1 MLAVAVELHSDV
13 VALPLGVQV
22 ARLDGAANAQV
33 LQQADVVDAVFPADA
48 GCAVRGAVVDDH
60 VIQLVGAGFAVLPH
74 PANDPLDVCL
84 LIVGRDN
91 QQHPDLFRLP
101 HGNLSF
107 GQRAPGRSPAPCIES
122 R

>member
-1 MLAVAVELHSDV
+1 MPTRRRGVDWKALDLSKKREPTQKSQSPRTTGASSWGRLFKVVLAVAVELHSDV

-48 GCAVRGAVVDDH
+48 GCAVCGAVVDDH

-74 PANDPLDVCL
+74 P
-84 LIVGRDN
+84 
-91 QQHPDLFRLP
+91 
-101 HGNLSF
+101 
-107 GQRAPGRSPAPCIES
+107 GQ
-122 R
+122 